1 MSDRLSS
8 LDGWVDTFIVGSSGF
23 SGTWYTIEDELF
35 CLEHDGHVH
44 FSSLLPML
52 LNSSV
57 VIPRHDLWIHLS
69 QSSQAITFVLRALS
83 QMPQGNRGR
92 LGPGFGS
99 MPDNRS
105 STRWWEFVSF
115 TVNNMHWVC
124 WKNFR
129 IACNVQNKLKIRRP
143 RKNSCPCLTCD
154 TKNIVLVFQHTV
166 TACRV
171 TIW

>member
-1 MSDRLSS
+1 VLRIISGFDDSINTSS
-8 LDGWVDTFIVGSSGF
+8 KFPFFLKLWKLMFNMRMFLLVYFDGTHYLFWWF

-35 CLEHDGHVH
+35 CLEHVH
-44 FSSLLPML
+44 FSSLLPMSS
-52 LNSSV
+52 SSV

-69 QSSQAITFVLRALS
+69 QSSQAITFVLHALS

-105 STRWWEFVSF
+105 STRWWQSVPF

-124 WKNFR
+124 
-129 IACNVQNKLKIRRP
+129 
-143 RKNSCPCLTCD
+143 CL
-154 TKNIVLVFQHTV
+154 L
-166 TACRV
+166 
-171 TIW
+171 